1 MLYPMTESADSKR
14 TVPRHPISV
23 VTERTGLSQD
33 LLRVWERRYRAVAP
47 TRGPGGQRLYSDAD
61 IDRLALLHAAT
72 RAGRSI
78 SSVAGLADEA
88 LAELV
93 DEDAAARERREA
105 AAGGSGEKRDL
116 VGEALFLARALDSA
130 ALDDTLRRAV
140 AVMGVATFMESVA
153 APLLRRVG
161 NEWHAGRL
169 SIAHEHMVSSMLHDI
184 VAERMRAFGRREG
197 APVLIVG
204 TLAGERHAIGAVL
217 AGAAAA
223 VEGWN
228 VVHLGADVPATAIAE
243 AARSAGAHVVAVS
256 IVYVED
262 RDALLEELRA
272 LRTALPATVT
282 LVAGGGGAAGIADEL
297 SAIGVRVETSVSGLL
312 GELRRAEAAA

>member
-1 MLYPMTESADSKR
+1 MTETADARR
-14 TVPRHPISV
+14 TTPRHPIAV
-23 VTERTGLSQD
+23 VTQRTGLSQD

-61 IDRLALLHAAT
+61 IERLTLLHAAT
-72 RAGRSI
+72 RAGRGI
-78 SSVAGLADEA
+78 SRVAGLADEA

-93 DEDAAARERREA
+93 DEDLEASERRA
-105 AAGGSGEKRDL
+105 VLPDGSGEKRDL
-116 VGEALFLARALDSA
+116 VGEALFLARALDAA

-140 AVMGVATFMESVA
+140 AVMGVAAFIESVA

-161 NEWHAGRL
+161 SEWHAGRL
-169 SIAHEHMVSSMLHDI
+169 SMAHEHMVSSLLHDI
-184 VAERMRAFGRREG
+184 IAERMRAFGRRAD
-197 APVLIVG
+197 APRMVVA

-228 VVHLGADVPATAIAE
+228 VLHLGADLPASAIAE
-243 AARSAGAHVVAVS
+243 AARSADARVVAVS
-256 IVYVED
+256 IVYVEN
-262 RDALLEELRA
+262 RQALLEELQT
-272 LRTALPATVT
+272 LRETLPSAVT
-282 LVAGGGGAAGIADEL
+282 LVAGGGGAARIADEL
-297 SAIGVRVETSVSGLL
+297 SAIGVRVETSVNGLL

>member
-1 MLYPMTESADSKR
+1 MTQTAGTSR
-14 TVPRHPISV
+14 TTPRHPIAV

-33 LLRVWERRYRAVAP
+33 LLRVWERRYGAVLP

-61 IDRLALLHAAT
+61 IERLALLHAAI

-78 SSVAGLADEA
+78 SRVANLSDES

-93 DEDAAARERREA
+93 DEDVAARDRVTTPPD
-105 AAGGSGEKRDL
+105 GSGEKRDL

-130 ALDDTLRRAV
+130 ALGDTLRRAS
-140 AVMGVATFMESVA
+140 AVMGVAAFIETVA

-169 SIAHEHMVSSMLHDI
+169 SIAHEHMVSSLLHDI
-184 VAERMRAFGRREG
+184 VAERMRAFGKREG
-197 APVLIVG
+197 APLLIVG

-217 AGAAAA
+217 VGAAAA

-228 VVHLGADVPATAIAE
+228 VLHLGADLPATAIAE
-243 AARSAGAHVVAVS
+243 AARSADARVVAVS

-262 RDALLEELRA
+262 RDALLAELRT
-272 LRTALPATVT
+272 LRATLPATVT
-282 LVAGGGGAAGIADEL
+282 LVAGGGGATGIAGEL
-297 SAIGVRVETSVSGLL
+297 SAIGVRVETSVNGLL
-312 GELRRAEAAA
+312 GELRRAEVAA

>member
-1 MLYPMTESADSKR
+1 MTKSADTRR
-14 TVPRHPISV
+14 TTPRHPIAV

-61 IDRLALLHAAT
+61 IERLALLHAAT

-78 SSVAGLADEA
+78 SRVAGLADEA

-93 DEDAAARERREA
+93 DEDLAARERRA
-105 AAGGSGEKRDL
+105 AVTSGSGEKRDL

-140 AVMGVATFMESVA
+140 AAMGLATFIESVA

-161 NEWHAGRL
+161 SEWHAGRL
-169 SIAHEHMVSSMLHDI
+169 TLAHEHMVSSLLHDI
-184 VAERMRAFGRREG
+184 VAERMRAVGRRDG
-197 APVLIVG
+197 APLVVVG

-228 VVHLGADVPATAIAE
+228 VLHLGADLPATAIAE
-243 AARSAGAHVVAVS
+243 AAKSADARVVAVS
-256 IVYVED
+256 IVYVEN
-262 RDALLEELRA
+262 REALLDELRT
-272 LRTALPATVT
+272 LRAKLPDTIT
-282 LVAGGGGAAGIADEL
+282 LVAGGGGAAGIAGEL
-297 SAIGVRVETSVSGLL
+297 SAIGVRVETSVNGLL
-312 GELRRAEAAA
+312 GELRRVEAAA

>member
-1 MLYPMTESADSKR
+1 MTKSADTRR
-14 TVPRHPISV
+14 TTPRHPIAV

-61 IDRLALLHAAT
+61 IERLALLHAAT

-78 SSVAGLADEA
+78 SRVAGLADEA

-93 DEDAAARERREA
+93 DEDLAARERRA
-105 AAGGSGEKRDL
+105 AVTSGSGEKRDL

-140 AVMGVATFMESVA
+140 AAMGLATFIESVA

-161 NEWHAGRL
+161 SEWHAGRL
-169 SIAHEHMVSSMLHDI
+169 TLAHEHMVSSLLHDI
-184 VAERMRAFGRREG
+184 VAERMRAVGRRDG
-197 APVLIVG
+197 APLVVVG

-228 VVHLGADVPATAIAE
+228 VLHLGADLPATAIAE
-243 AARSAGAHVVAVS
+243 AAKSADARVVAVS
-256 IVYVED
+256 IVYVEH
-262 RDALLEELRA
+262 RDALLEELRT
-272 LRTALPATVT
+272 LRATLPAPVI
-282 LVAGGGGAAGIADEL
+282 LVAGGAGAAGIAGEL
-297 SAIGVRVETSVSGLL
+297 SAMGVRVETSMNGLL
-312 GELRRAEAAA
+312 GELRRAEVAA

>member
-1 MLYPMTESADSKR
+1 MSE
-14 TVPRHPISV
+14 TVSGRATPRHPIAV
-23 VTERTGLSQD
+23 VAERTGLSQD
-33 LLRVWERRYRAVAP
+33 LLRIWERRYRAVAP

-61 IDRLALLHAAT
+61 VERLALLHAAT

-78 SSVAGLADEA
+78 SRVANLSDETLAG
-88 LAELV
+88 LV
-93 DEDAAARERREA
+93 DEDVAARERLA
-105 AAGGSGEKRDL
+105 TTPNGSGEKRDL

-130 ALDDTLRRAV
+130 ALSDTLRRAS
-140 AVMGVATFMESVA
+140 AVLGVAAFIESVA

-169 SIAHEHMVSSMLHDI
+169 SMAHEHMVSSLLHDLI
-184 VAERMRAFGRREG
+184 AERMRAFGKREG
-197 APVLIVG
+197 APLLVVA

-217 AGAAAA
+217 VGAAAA

-228 VVHLGADVPATAIAE
+228 VLHLGADLPATAIAE
-243 AARSAGAHVVAVS
+243 AARSADARVVAVS

-262 RDALLEELRA
+262 REALLGELRT
-272 LRTALPATVT
+272 LRATLPDAVL
-282 LVAGGGGAAGIADEL
+282 LVAGGGGAAAIAGEL
-297 SAIGVRVETSVSGLL
+297 SAIGVRVESSVNGLL

>member
-1 MLYPMTESADSKR
+1 MTKTAGSSR
-14 TVPRHPISV
+14 TTPRHPIAV

-33 LLRVWERRYRAVAP
+33 LLRVWERRYGAVLP

-61 IDRLALLHAAT
+61 VERLALLHAAT

-78 SSVAGLADEA
+78 SRVANLSDET

-93 DEDAAARERREA
+93 EEDVAARDRLA
-105 AAGGSGEKRDL
+105 TPSDGSGEKRDL

-130 ALDDTLRRAV
+130 ALSDTLRRAS
-140 AVMGVATFMESVA
+140 AVLGVGAFIESVA

-169 SIAHEHMVSSMLHDI
+169 SMAHEHMVSSLLHDI
-184 VAERMRAFGRREG
+184 IAERMRAFGKREG
-197 APVLIVG
+197 APMLIVG

-217 AGAAAA
+217 VGAAAA
-223 VEGWN
+223 VAGWN
-228 VVHLGADVPATAIAE
+228 VLHLGADLPATAIAE
-243 AARSAGAHVVAVS
+243 AAQSADARVVAVS

-262 RDALLEELRA
+262 RDALLRELRT
-272 LRTALPATVT
+272 LRATLPETVT
-282 LVAGGGGAAGIADEL
+282 LVAGGGGAAGVAGEL
-297 SAIGVRVETSVSGLL
+297 SAIGVRVETSVNGLL
-312 GELRRAEAAA
+312 SELRRAEVEA

>member
-1 MLYPMTESADSKR
+1 MTESAESRRRK
-14 TVPRHPISV
+14 PRHPIAV

-33 LLRVWERRYRAVAP
+33 LLRVWERRYRAVSP

-61 IDRLALLHAAT
+61 IERLTLLHAAT
-72 RAGRSI
+72 RGGRSI
-78 SSVAGLADEA
+78 SRVAGLADDA

-93 DEDAAARERREA
+93 NEDTSARERR
-105 AAGGSGEKRDL
+105 AGLPTGSGEKRDL

-130 ALDDTLRRAV
+130 ALEDTLRRAA
-140 AVMGVATFMESVA
+140 AVMGVAAFIESVA

-161 NEWHAGRL
+161 SEWHAGRL
-169 SIAHEHMVSSMLHDI
+169 PMAHEHMVSALVHDI
-184 VAERMRAFGRREG
+184 VAERMRGFGKREG
-197 APVLIVG
+197 APLLIVG

-228 VVHLGADVPATAIAE
+228 VLHLGADLPATAIAE
-243 AARSAGAHVVAVS
+243 AARSADARVVAVS

-262 RDALLEELRA
+262 RAALLEELQSLRA
-272 LRTALPATVT
+272 TLPATVT
-282 LVAGGGGAAGIADEL
+282 LIAGGGGAAGIAGEL
-297 SAIGVRVETSVSGLL
+297 SAIGVHVETSVKGLL
-312 GELRRAEAAA
+312 GELRRAEVAA

>member
-1 MLYPMTESADSKR
+1 MIETADARR
-14 TVPRHPISV
+14 TTPRHPIAV
-23 VTERTGLSQD
+23 VAERTGLSQD

-61 IDRLALLHAAT
+61 IERLALLHAAT
-72 RAGRSI
+72 RGGRSI
-78 SSVAGLADEA
+78 SRVAGLADEA

-93 DEDAAARERREA
+93 DEDSAARDRRAAAPTA
-105 AAGGSGEKRDL
+105 PGEKRDL

-130 ALDDTLRRAV
+130 ALDDTLRRAA
-140 AVMGVATFMESVA
+140 AVMGVSTFIESVA

-169 SIAHEHMVSSMLHDI
+169 SMAHEHMVSSLLHDL
-184 VAERMRAFGRREG
+184 VAERMRAFGKREG
-197 APVLIVG
+197 APLLVVG

-228 VVHLGADVPATAIAE
+228 VLQLGADLPAAAIAD
-243 AARSAGAHVVAVS
+243 AARSAGARVVAVS

-262 RDALLEELRA
+262 REALLDEVRTLRA
-272 LRTALPATVT
+272 TLPATVA
-282 LVAGGGGAAGIADEL
+282 LVAGGAGAAGIASEL
-297 SAIGVRVETSVSGLL
+297 SAIGVRVESSVTGLL
-312 GELRRAEAAA
+312 GELHRAAVPA

>member
-1 MLYPMTESADSKR
+1 MIETADSR
-14 TVPRHPISV
+14 RATPRHPIAV
-23 VTERTGLSQD
+23 VAERTGLSQD

-61 IDRLALLHAAT
+61 IERLALLHAAT
-72 RAGRSI
+72 RGGRSI
-78 SSVAGLADEA
+78 SRVAGLADEA

-93 DEDAAARERREA
+93 EEDTAARDRRAAAPA
-105 AAGGSGEKRDL
+105 ASGEKRDL

-130 ALDDTLRRAV
+130 ALDDTLRRAA
-140 AVMGVATFMESVA
+140 AVMGVSAFIESVA

-169 SIAHEHMVSSMLHDI
+169 SMAHEHMVSSLLHDL
-184 VAERMRAFGRREG
+184 VAERMRAFGKREG
-197 APVLIVG
+197 APLVVIA

-228 VVHLGADVPATAIAE
+228 VLHLGADLPAAAIAD
-243 AARSAGAHVVAVS
+243 AARAAGARVVAVS

-262 RDALLEELRA
+262 RDALLEEVRTLRA
-272 LRTALPATVT
+272 TLPPTVG
-282 LVAGGGGAAGIADEL
+282 LVAGGAGATGIAGEL
-297 SAIGVRVETSVSGLL
+297 SAIGVRVESSMSGLL
-312 GELRRAEAAA
+312 GELHRADVPA